1 MVLNILMHDI
11 KDLETDA
18 VIVGFHEDVRPLK
31 GVAGAVDWLLCG
43 ALSLLII
50 RKKMRGAL
58 GEVALLT
65 SRGKIPADKIFMVG
79 LGPRGMSSPESLRAA
94 ARAAAASAVNAG
106 VASAVLD
113 CFPPGAVPSD
123 DALAAV
129 REGLAAGAGTHPI
142 DFILLAPD
150 AAAFERMSRFVRP

>member
-1 MVLNILMHDI
+1 MHDI

-31 GVAGAVDWLLCG
+31 GTAGALDWLLCG
-43 ALSLLII
+43 ALSHLII
-50 RKKMRGAL
+50 QKKMRGIL

-65 SRGKIPADKIFMVG
+65 SKGKVPADKIFMVG
-79 LGPRGMSSPESLRAA
+79 LGPRAESSPESLRAA
-94 ARAAAASAVNAG
+94 ARVAAASSVNAG
-106 VASAVLD
+106 IARAALDFFPAGSAQ
-113 CFPPGAVPSD
+113 SD

-129 REGLAAGAGTHPI
+129 RVGLAEGAGAHPI

-150 AAAFERMSRFVRP
+150 DTAFERMSRLVRA